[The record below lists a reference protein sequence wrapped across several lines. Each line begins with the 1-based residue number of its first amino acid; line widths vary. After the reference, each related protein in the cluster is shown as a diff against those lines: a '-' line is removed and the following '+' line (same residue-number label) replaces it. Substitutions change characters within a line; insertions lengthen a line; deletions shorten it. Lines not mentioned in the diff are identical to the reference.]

1 MEHEAKKRAGIHI
14 EPEPEFLPKVEA
26 MIKDDNQFWNY
37 RDDIKPDEEGKLPRW
52 KYSQP
57 RTRELFEWLPWGKPG
72 CFHQIQASSVELT
85 EAISNEIQTL
95 GEPQVKVLGSS
106 NDDAVSVALS
116 SSQPA
121 KQAPECI
128 IYAAVDEET
137 SQGFSF
143 STSMAYVPHRPSGR
157 GFYQGSH
164 GFRGRYHAFD
174 SRQRGRGH
182 STYLSHYP
190 PVYEEEYY
198 ELEER
203 PHYR

>member
-1 MEHEAKKRAGIHI
+1 
-14 EPEPEFLPKVEA
+14 
-26 MIKDDNQFWNY
+26 MIKDNNHFWNY
-37 RDDIKPDEEGKLPRW
+37 RDDIKPDEEGELPRW

-57 RTRELFEWLPWGKPG
+57 HTRELFEWLPWGKPG

-106 NDDAVSVALS
+106 NDDAVSAALS

-128 IYAAVDEET
+128 IYAAVDKET
-137 SQGFSF
+137 LQGLSF
-143 STSMAYVPHRPSGR
+143 LTSMTYVPHQPGGHSFYR
-157 GFYQGSH
+157 GSC
-164 GFRGRYHAFD
+164 GFRGGYHSFD

-182 STYLSHYP
+182 GAYLLHYP

-203 PHYR
+203 PCYRQ